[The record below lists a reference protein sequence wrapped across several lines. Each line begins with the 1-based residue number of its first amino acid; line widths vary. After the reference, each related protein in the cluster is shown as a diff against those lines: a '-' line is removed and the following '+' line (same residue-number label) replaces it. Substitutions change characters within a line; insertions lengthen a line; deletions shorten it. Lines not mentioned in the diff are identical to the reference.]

1 MSSYCT
7 SIIYAGST
15 EGLMYLADKI
25 AYPPL
30 WETYRKDFDTLGTRG
45 LFNIGDISE
54 ITPELIE
61 KAHKIVEY
69 YVGSLENINEEHLHG
84 IALMFTDSGFQ
95 YGNILLG
102 VSRCVMECHGS
113 LRFLIFSIVLSYIPG
128 THKTINYL
136 VEHGVT
142 VFPYILNYTGQ
153 FSFTQAF
160 TGFTVNETF
169 GVCHG
174 DDLIYMFDPLA
185 DLGIRLAPF
194 I

>member
-102 VSRCVMECHGS
+102 LSRCVMKCHGVS
-113 LRFLIFSIVLSYIPG
+113 WSV
-128 THKTINYL
+128 TEH
-136 VEHGVT
+136 HGVSRIVT
-142 VFPYILNYTGQ
+142 VSDFQY
-153 FSFTQAF
+153 
-160 TGFTVNETF
+160 
-169 GVCHG
+169 C
-174 DDLIYMFDPLA
+174 
-185 DLGIRLAPF
+185 F
-194 I
+194 IIHSRYP